1 MTPEDPDLATVAEAP
16 ALRTQIAR
24 FTAVGLI
31 STATYIALYA
41 LLRPVL
47 SPLMANGIA
56 LLVTAIG
63 NTTANR
69 RLTFAVRDRATLLRH
84 QAAGLAAFGV
94 ALGLTTAAVTL
105 QAWWFPR
112 AGRGVELLVLVAAN
126 LAATAARFILLRA
139 WIGSD
144 RATVRSHT

>member
-1 MTPEDPDLATVAEAP
+1 MKLEDPDPASTIDAP
-16 ALRTQIAR
+16 PLRAQIAR
-24 FTAVGLI
+24 FTAVGLV
-31 STATYIALYA
+31 STAAYVALYA
-41 LLRPVL
+41 LLRPLL
-47 SPLMANGIA
+47 SPVMANGIA

-84 QAAGLAAFGV
+84 QAAGLAAFSI

-105 QAWWFPR
+105 QAWWFPS
-112 AGRGVELLVLVAAN
+112 AGRRVELLVLVSAN

-144 RATVRSHT
+144 RATVRGHA